1 GARFFTQLRE
11 AAPQAN
17 DTELLTA
24 LWDLVWA
31 GEVTND
37 SLAPLRALL
46 SSKPSQRNESRSGP
60 TYTRM
65 GRRSGARLMRSRA
78 GTVSRVGPPAGA
90 GRWSLVSDLAADVS
104 PTESLHA
111 TVMQLLERYGV
122 LTREAVLGESTRG
135 GFAGVYG
142 VLKMLEERGTVRRG
156 YFVEGLGAAQFA
168 LPGAVDR
175 LRAERET
182 VDVELHP
189 DRVPEPIVLSATDP
203 AQPYGST
210 MDWPTTTGRPS
221 RSAGALVVIEAGD
234 PLVWFD
240 VRSHHLVVFD
250 AALERLGWIEALES
264 ATKDGRM
271 SRLEV
276 RKVNGSS
283 INDEDVVVDA
293 VRAALVQAG
302 FTPGYR
308 GFVKLD

>member
-1 GARFFTQLRE
+1 
-11 AAPQAN
+11 
-17 DTELLTA
+17 
-24 LWDLVWA
+24 
-31 GEVTND
+31 
-37 SLAPLRALL
+37 
-46 SSKPSQRNESRSGP
+46 
-60 TYTRM
+60 
-65 GRRSGARLMRSRA
+65 
-78 GTVSRVGPPAGA
+78 
-90 GRWSLVSDLAADVS
+90 
-104 PTESLHA
+104 
-111 TVMQLLERYGV
+111 
-122 LTREAVLGESTRG
+122 
-135 GFAGVYG
+135 
-142 VLKMLEERGTVRRG
+142 
-156 YFVEGLGAAQFA
+156 
-168 LPGAVDR
+168 
-175 LRAERET
+175 
-182 VDVELHP
+182 
-189 DRVPEPIVLSATDP
+189 
-203 AQPYGST
+203 

-271 SRLEV
+271 TRLEV